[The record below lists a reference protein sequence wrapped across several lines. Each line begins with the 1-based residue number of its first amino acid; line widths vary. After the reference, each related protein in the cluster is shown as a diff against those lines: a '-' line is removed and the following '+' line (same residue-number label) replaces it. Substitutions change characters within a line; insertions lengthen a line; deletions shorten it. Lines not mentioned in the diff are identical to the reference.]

1 MNEQNLYNIRA
12 KHIKTLIK
20 LKDAMDSGKLLT
32 FSELKDAQ
40 TPSSSFCRH
49 VQDLID
55 GEIIRKFRLDG
66 KEYYGLCLWG
76 EVLCNIETEKS
87 SVAFWTAMITYQT
100 MYELVK

>member
-1 MNEQNLYNIRA
+1 MNETNLYNIRA

-20 LKDAMDSGKLLT
+20 MKDAMDTGKLLT
-32 FSELKDAQ
+32 FSELRDPKV
-40 TPSSSFCRH
+40 PSSSFCRH
-49 VQDLID
+49 VQELID
-55 GEIIRKFRLDG
+55 SSIIRKYHLNGR
-66 KEYYGLCLWG
+66 EYYGLCLWG